1 MTNIKLCGLSR
12 MEDIRAANALHPD
25 YIGFVFAPK
34 SRRFVSPQT
43 AKILKQSLSPHILA
57 VGVFVDAPL
66 QIVAALLC
74 EGVIDLAQ
82 LHSTEDET
90 YIAQLRSLT
99 DKLLIQAFCVKTAR
113 GVQLAEQSSADFILL
128 DAGAGSGTVFN
139 WDWLR
144 TIQRPYFL
152 AGGLD
157 ASNVREAIRTLHP
170 FAVDVSSDIE
180 YNHKKDLRKMTA
192 FVDAVRKEDNL

>member
-1 MTNIKLCGLSR
+1 MHYSRVILGLY
-12 MEDIRAANALHPD
+12 LHPK
-25 YIGFVFAPK
+25 AAALSPPK
-34 SRRFVSPQT
+34 T
-43 AKILKQSLSPHILA
+43 AKILKQLLSPNILA

-66 QIVAALLC
+66 QTVAALLC

-82 LHSTEDET
+82 LHGTEDET

-99 DKLLIQAFCVKTAR
+99 DKPLIQAFCVKTTR
-113 GVQLAEQSSADFILL
+113 EVQLAEQSSADFILL
-128 DAGAGSGTVFN
+128 DAGAGSGTVFK
-139 WDWLR
+139 WDWLC

-170 FAVDVSSDIE
+170 FAVDVSSGIE

>member
-12 MEDIRAANALHPD
+12 IEDIRAANALQPG

-66 QIVAALLC
+66 QTVAALLC

-82 LHSTEDET
+82 LHGTEDET
-90 YIAQLRSLT
+90 YIAQLRALT
-99 DKLLIQAFCVKTAR
+99 DKPLIQAFCVKTAR
-113 GVQLAEQSSADFILL
+113 EVQLAEKSSADFILL

-170 FAVDVSSDIE
+170 FAVDVSSGIE
-180 YNHKKDLRKMTA
+180 YNHKKDLRKMAA